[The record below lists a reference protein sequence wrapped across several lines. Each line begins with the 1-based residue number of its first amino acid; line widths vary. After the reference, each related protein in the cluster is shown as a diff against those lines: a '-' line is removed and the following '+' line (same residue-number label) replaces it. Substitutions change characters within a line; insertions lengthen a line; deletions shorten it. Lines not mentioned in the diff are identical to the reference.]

1 MLPSGLY
8 EQFRQNLFSTR
19 VTRRDVLVIL
29 TLVMQLLADGVGVAK
44 LEMVHT
50 SVHSVLINVCKPLNS
65 LTRFLDSQS

>member
-1 MLPSGLY
+1 M
-8 EQFRQNLFSTR
+8 
-19 VTRRDVLVIL
+19 TRRDVLVIL

-50 SVHSVLINVCKPLNS
+50 SVHSVLTNVCKPLNS